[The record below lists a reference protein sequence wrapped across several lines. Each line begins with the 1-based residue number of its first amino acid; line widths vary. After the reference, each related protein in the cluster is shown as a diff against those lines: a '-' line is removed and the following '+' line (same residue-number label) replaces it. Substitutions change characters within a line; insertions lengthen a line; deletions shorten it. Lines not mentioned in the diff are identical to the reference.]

1 MQAGCYEPLDRGET
15 IRLPVGHG
23 HTVAHVLAVVRYC
36 MLAEGQFSVGAERV
50 DEWLVAPRIAE
61 KRVDEPLVAPKAVR
75 PTEALIEGAHRVL
88 GLQKVKYL
96 DRLHLLAIRQLF
108 AEMIQEKKGRPP
120 KIAAATGAVLA
131 VVLPAMLFVPSPDG
145 PPCSLFQTNCDSD
158 LAAVRS
164 AIGRIETFPQH
175 HQGAA

>member
-36 MLAEGQFSVGAERV
+36 MLAEDQFSVGAERV

-75 PTEALIEGAHRVL
+75 PTEALIEGAHEVL

-96 DRLHLLAIRQLF
+96 DELHLLAIRQLF
-108 AEMIQEKKGRPP
+108 AEMIQKGASP

-131 VVLPAMLFVPSPDG
+131 VVLLAMLFVPSPDG
-145 PPCSLFQTNCDSD
+145 PLCSLFQTDCDSD